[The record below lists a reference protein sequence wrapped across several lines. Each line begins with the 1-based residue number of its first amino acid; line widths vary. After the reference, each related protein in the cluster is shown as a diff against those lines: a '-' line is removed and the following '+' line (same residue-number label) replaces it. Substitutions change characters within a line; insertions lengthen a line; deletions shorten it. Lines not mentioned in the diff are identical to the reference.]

1 MKSTLLNYD
10 GLTWTNLAGECIQ
23 NKISADLVLC
33 FGSKQILSAPDLYSK
48 ITAQFS
54 SSHIAM
60 CSTSGE
66 IIETHVQDNTL
77 VAVAFQF
84 EKTKIKTSSVNVLD
98 YKNSFEA
105 AQSLIH
111 DLPMLDLAYILVLSD
126 GSLVNGSE
134 LVKGLNESV
143 DSKILITGGL
153 AGDGANF
160 KSTLVGLNNSPKQGL
175 IIAIGFYGKDIV
187 VTSGSKGGWDMFGP
201 EKVITKSE
209 ENKLF
214 ELDDKNCLE
223 IYKRYLG
230 PEVDN
235 LPFSALHFPLSVLL
249 PGDKQ
254 SVVRTILGISEE
266 EQSMTFAGDVPI
278 GSKVRFMKANFDSL
292 TSAAAS
298 SASQTLLKEG
308 RHPDFS
314 LLISCVGR
322 KLVLGSRIEEE
333 VESANDLFKGKTPLL
348 GFYSYGEISPMLD
361 EVSCALHN
369 QTMTITSF
377 YEF

>member
-134 LVKGLNESV
+134 LVKGLNQSV
-143 DSKILITGGL
+143 DSKISITGGL
-153 AGDGANF
+153 AGDGTNF
-160 KSTLVGLNNSPKQGL
+160 KSTLAGLNNSPKQGL
-175 IIAIGFYGKDIV
+175 IVATGFYGKGIF
-187 VTSGSKGGWDMFGP
+187 VTSGSECGWDKFGP
-201 EKVITKSE
+201 EKNNYQI
-209 ENKLF
+209 
-214 ELDDKNCLE
+214 
-223 IYKRYLG
+223 R
-230 PEVDN
+230 
-235 LPFSALHFPLSVLL
+235 
-249 PGDKQ
+249 
-254 SVVRTILGISEE
+254 
-266 EQSMTFAGDVPI
+266 
-278 GSKVRFMKANFDSL
+278 
-292 TSAAAS
+292 
-298 SASQTLLKEG
+298 
-308 RHPDFS
+308 
-314 LLISCVGR
+314 
-322 KLVLGSRIEEE
+322 
-333 VESANDLFKGKTPLL
+333 GK
-348 GFYSYGEISPMLD
+348 
-361 EVSCALHN
+361 
-369 QTMTITSF
+369 
-377 YEF
+377 